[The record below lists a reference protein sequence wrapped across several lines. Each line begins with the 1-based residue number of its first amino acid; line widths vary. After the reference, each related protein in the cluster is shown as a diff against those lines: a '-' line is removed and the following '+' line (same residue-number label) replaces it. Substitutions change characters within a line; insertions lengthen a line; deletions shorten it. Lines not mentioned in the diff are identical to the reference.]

1 MKTLLFALVC
11 ASVSLSVAAAD
22 RPAWAPGEPQPD
34 GVRTVMATPE
44 TVIPLS
50 FKLRIST
57 MVFLPEHEEIVFDDC
72 GDRDFWVITVNHH
85 MVSIKPAKPGGET
98 NLNLITK
105 TGAVYSFLL
114 KEGGKGTPDLKV
126 FVTVPEDR
134 APPVRKFY
142 TTVEYEAASLR
153 VEGLQTEMAE
163 LRARLKEVE
172 AKAAEVKP
180 QAPTAAPATSR
191 LHFDYKPVKDEKPFH
206 VKAVFHDGT
215 FTYIQ
220 TTATEK
226 FTIYE
231 TKDGKPSLLQ
241 FQVENGTYIIP
252 KVIEDAYLA
261 LGTARFPIALKSGA
275 GN

>member
-1 MKTLLFALVC
+1 MTRRIVPIVWLLV
-11 ASVSLSVAAAD
+11 LSAVPAHAQ
-22 RPAWAPGEPQPD
+22 RPAWAPGEPQQE
-34 GVRTVMATPE
+34 GVRTVMATPD

-57 MVFLPEHEEIVFDDC
+57 MVFLPEHEEILLDDC

-126 FVTVPEDR
+126 FITVPEDR

-142 TTVEYEAASLR
+142 TVTEFEAESLALEAVRHELAEVRGTLAAVRLEAA
-153 VEGLQTEMAE
+153 
-163 LRARLKEVE
+163 
-172 AKAAEVKP
+172 AKPEVK
-180 QAPTAAPATSR
+180 QAPPAQTK

-206 VKAVFHDGT
+206 VKAVFHDGS

-241 FQVENGTYIIP
+241 FQVEDNRYIVP
-252 KVIEDAYLA
+252 KVIEKGYLA
-261 LGTARFPIALKSGA
+261 IGQERLAFELKA
-275 GN
+275 NAND

>member
-1 MKTLLFALVC
+1 MTRPFLAL
-11 ASVSLSVAAAD
+11 AFVSLCAGAASAAD
-22 RPAWAPGEPQPD
+22 RPTWAPGVPQQD
-34 GVRTVMATPE
+34 GIRTERSSAD
-44 TVIPLS
+44 TVIPLAL
-50 FKLRIST
+50 KLRYTT
-57 MVFLPEHEEIVFDDC
+57 MVFLPEHEDILLDDC
-72 GDRDFWVITVNHH
+72 GDRDFWIITVNHH
-85 MVSIKPAKPGGET
+85 MVSIKPAKPGGDT

-105 TGAVYSFLL
+105 TGTVYSFLL

-126 FVTVPEDR
+126 FITRPEDQ

-142 TTVEYEAASLR
+142 TVAEYEA
-153 VEGLQTEMAE
+153 GLAQLEALKGQVTE
-163 LRARLKEVE
+163 LRATLATARQE
-172 AKAAEVKP
+172 ADARAADVKQ
-180 QAPTAAPATSR
+180 QAPAR
-191 LHFDYKPVKDEKPFH
+191 FHFDYKPVKDEKPFH

-231 TKDGKPSLLQ
+231 TKDGKPSLVQ

-252 KVIEDAYLA
+252 KVIDDAYLA
-261 LGTARFPIALKSGA
+261 IGTARFPIALKSGA

>member
-1 MKTLLFALVC
+1 MTKLVLALVF

-22 RPAWAPGEPQPD
+22 RPSWAPGEPHQD
-34 GVRTVMATPE
+34 GVRTVMATPD
-44 TVIPLS
+44 TIIPLS

-57 MVFLPEHEEIVFDDC
+57 MVFLPEHEEILLDDC
-72 GDRDFWVITVNHH
+72 GDRDFWIITVNHH

-126 FVTVPEDR
+126 FITVPEDR
-134 APPVRKFY
+134 TPPVRKFY
-142 TTVEYEAASLR
+142 TVAEYEA
-153 VEGLQTEMAE
+153 GLAQLEALKGQVTE
-163 LRARLKEVE
+163 LRATLATARQE
-172 AKAAEVKP
+172 ADARAADVKQ
-180 QAPTAAPATSR
+180 QAPAR
-191 LHFDYKPVKDEKPFH
+191 FHFDYKPVKDEKPFH

-231 TKDGKPSLLQ
+231 TKDGKPSLVQ

-252 KVIEDAYLA
+252 KVIDDAYLA
-261 LGTARFPIALKSGA
+261 IGTARFPIALKSGA